1 MTSEQI
7 VTIIVAII
15 GSGVLS
21 AIVSA
26 VANRGKN
33 DAESKKIVAE
43 AAKVAAE
50 ASTNQFTS
58 IIESLADTSAKLMD
72 VAEHRI
78 ANLCDRAERLE
89 ARISQLEGEIFTL
102 KCDIL
107 ERERMIDTLKRENAN
122 LQGEV
127 EKLQKSVL
135 CRDKRIKELERLVAE
150 LTHRLDAMNGNQD
163 GLAQ

>member
-7 VTIIVAII
+7 TTIIIAII

-26 VANRGKN
+26 LANKGKVKA
-33 DAESKKIVAE
+33 DTFQV
-43 AAKVAAE
+43 
-50 ASTNQFTS
+50 
-58 IIESLADTSAKLMD
+58 IIQSLADTSAKLMD

-78 ANLCDRAERLE
+78 ANLCERAEKLE
-89 ARISQLEGEIFTL
+89 ARISQLEGEIITL
-102 KCDIL
+102 KTDVL
-107 ERERMIDTLKRENAN
+107 ERERMIDTLQKENAN
-122 LQGEV
+122 LQSEV

-150 LTHRLDAMNGNQD
+150 LTTRLDALNGSQD
-163 GLAQ
+163 GFIK